1 MGTYYIGMD
10 VHSKSTDVAVE
21 ARGRIVARYA
31 VPTDVRSIRSVLE
44 EHEGTRHVAMEEGPM
59 AGWLY
64 RNLKDHVES
73 FTVCDPRRNKLISQ
87 DGDKADPIDAEKLA
101 GLLRGRFLRAVYH
114 TEDAGREE
122 FKRWVRLYEDR
133 IKQATRSVNQL
144 RAEAQM
150 AGHRIPRR
158 ALHNAQVRDEWL
170 KGLGDAALVRRLE
183 VLWIGYEASEK
194 QARLARRQMSRE
206 AVRYPII
213 RLWQDIPG
221 IGVVRA
227 CVLFAWLDT
236 PWRFSQKNKLWKYC
250 GVGLSRDSS
259 GRDSAGRPKAG
270 KVSLACFSNK
280 RQKNAVMGAAT
291 SASRW
296 NGNVFSDYY
305 ERMTANGL
313 AASKARHSVAR
324 KMATVL
330 WGMWKSH
337 SRFDAAL
344 C

>member
-1 MGTYYIGMD
+1 MAVHYIGMD
-10 VHSKSTDVAVE
+10 VHGKSTDIAVE
-21 ARGRIVARYA
+21 SGGHVVGRYA
-31 VPTDVRSIRSVLE
+31 VPTSIHAIRSVFE
-44 EHEGTRHVAMEEGPM
+44 QHDGRKHVAMEEGPM

-87 DGDKADPIDAEKLA
+87 DGDKADPIDAQKLA
-101 GLLRGRFLRAVYH
+101 GLLRGKFLRAVYH
-114 TEDAGREE
+114 TEDQSREE

-133 IKQATRSVNQL
+133 VKQATRSINQL

-158 ALHNAQVRDEWL
+158 VLHNTDAREEWL
-170 KGLGDAALVRRLE
+170 KGLKDASLARRLE
-183 VLWIGYEASEK
+183 VLWIGHEASEK
-194 QARLARRQMSRE
+194 QARLARSQMSKE
-206 AVRYPII
+206 ASRYPII
-213 RLWQDIPG
+213 KLWQEVPG

-236 PWRFSQKNKLWKYC
+236 PWRFSRKNKLWKYC
-250 GVGLSRDSS
+250 GVGLTRDSS
-259 GRDSAGRPKAG
+259 GRDSNGRPKAG

-280 RQKNAVMGAAT
+280 RLKNAVMGAAT
-291 SASRW
+291 STCRW
-296 NGNVFSDYY
+296 KGNPFNEYY
-305 ERMTANGL
+305 ERITSNGL
-313 AASKARHSVAR
+313 PAAQARHSVAR
-324 KMATVL
+324 KMATIL
-330 WGMWKSH
+330 WGMWKNQ